1 MVGLTKV
8 VNHKFLNKVLEQIIS
23 ESTIDYEM
31 KKVYPPFSYGYT
43 SSSCFSTSTFTPIII
58 NMPIDS
64 RFLYNPF
71 QKHCE
76 EVYSLKNK
84 NDLLYIW
91 TNFIFRMGEKL
102 NKESYRSTILDFF

>member
-1 MVGLTKV
+1 MDK
-8 VNHKFLNKVLEQIIS
+8 KFLNKVLEQIIS

-43 SSSCFSTSTFTPIII
+43 SCFSTSTFAPIII
-58 NMPIDS
+58 NIPIDS

-71 QKHCE
+71 QKHCG

-84 NDLLYIW
+84 SDLFYIW
-91 TNFIFRMGEKL
+91 TNFIYRMGEKL
-102 NKESYRSTILDFF
+102 NKESYKSSLMDFF

>member
-1 MVGLTKV
+1 MDKLI
-8 VNHKFLNKVLEQIIS
+8 LNKVLEQIIS
-23 ESTIDYEM
+23 ESTIDYKM

-84 NDLLYIW
+84 SDLFYIW
-91 TNFIFRMGEKL
+91 TNFIYRMGEKL
-102 NKESYRSTILDFF
+102 NKESYKSSLMDFF

>member
-1 MVGLTKV
+1 VGLTKV
-8 VNHKFLNKVLEQIIS
+8 VDHKFLNKVLEQIIS

-43 SSSCFSTSTFTPIII
+43 STSCFSTPTFTPIII

-64 RFLYNPF
+64 RFLYTPF

-102 NKESYRSTILDFF
+102 NKESYKSSLMDFF

>member
-1 MVGLTKV
+1 MGLTKV
-8 VNHKFLNKVLEQIIS
+8 VDHKFLNKVLEQIIS

-43 SSSCFSTSTFTPIII
+43 STSCFSTPTFTPIII

-64 RFLYNPF
+64 RFLYTPF

-102 NKESYRSTILDFF
+102 NKESYKSSLMDFF

>member
-1 MVGLTKV
+1 MDK
-8 VNHKFLNKVLEQIIS
+8 KFLNKVLEQIIS

-43 SSSCFSTSTFTPIII
+43 PSSCFS
-58 NMPIDS
+58 
-64 RFLYNPF
+64 FLYNPF

-84 NDLLYIW
+84 SDLFYIW
-91 TNFIFRMGEKL
+91 TNFIYRMGEKL
-102 NKESYRSTILDFF
+102 NKESYKSSLMDFF